1 MVEHLNQQ
9 FANHAVKFKRCIITN
24 VVLESN
30 VADTMQDTTIKQFEK
45 TLSKK
50 KFAYDQRIK
59 NDREEASLH
68 M

>member
-1 MVEHLNQQ
+1 MEHLRRA
-9 FANHAVKFKRCIITN
+9 FANHAIYFKRCIITN
-24 VVLESN
+24 VVLETN